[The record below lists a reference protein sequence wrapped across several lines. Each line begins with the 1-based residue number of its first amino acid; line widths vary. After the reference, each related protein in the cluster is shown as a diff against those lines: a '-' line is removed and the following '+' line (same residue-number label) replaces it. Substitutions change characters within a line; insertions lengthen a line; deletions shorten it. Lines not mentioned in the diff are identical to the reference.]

1 MSTIFLFYFHPLT
14 NFKEIKLKTSFM
26 DNPLPAGHRFKS
38 GNGGGEGG
46 GSKVESEKNSFN
58 AARSAFDTPR

>member
-1 MSTIFLFYFHPLT
+1 
-14 NFKEIKLKTSFM
+14 M

-46 GSKVESEKNSFN
+46 GSKVESEKKILLMRL
-58 AARSAFDTPR
+58 ALPLTLRDK

>member
-46 GSKVESEKNSFN
+46 GSKVESEKKF
-58 AARSAFDTPR
+58 F